1 MTNPPWLADL
11 VSLPYIDCSAAY
23 KDSTLAIS
31 LCNRHDELAYIVD
44 VDLHLG
50 SSSQPKQ
57 AKVYTVTGPSL
68 KSVNTWEKQE
78 VRQTEEIIEWK
89 GQLEMGV
96 GMFKVVVIK
105 L

>member
-11 VSLPYIDCSAAY
+11 VSLPHIDCSAAY
-23 KDSTLAIS
+23 KDGTLAIS
-31 LCNRHDELAYIVD
+31 LCNRHDELAYT
-44 VDLHLG
+44 VDLDLANAQ
-50 SSSQPKQ
+50 QPKQ

-78 VRQTEEIIEWK
+78 VTQSDEMIEWT

-96 GMFKVVVIK
+96 GVFKLILIK